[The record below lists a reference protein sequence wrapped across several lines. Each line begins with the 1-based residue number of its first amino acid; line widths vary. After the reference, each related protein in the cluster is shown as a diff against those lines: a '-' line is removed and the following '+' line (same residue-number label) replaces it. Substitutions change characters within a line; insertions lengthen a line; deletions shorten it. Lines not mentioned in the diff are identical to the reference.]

1 VKKRPRQEFV
11 LNAQDWQGHHLMVRF
26 DWCGDRYSHSVSAV
40 RRDSRRLLLESLEG
54 GADDIWPSSPP
65 IQELSDCTIVSDT
78 NRGQATLLVG
88 AAGKSHWAMTLSL
101 RDYWIGQGRRKF
113 ETDILFDVACRV
125 AEAPE
130 WLGSSYRVLCGQVA
144 VSQQLGQALMPADSP
159 ECLITSDK
167 ATVKLETSSGPYPII
182 RYDAPV
188 TSIESLP
195 DTVRWR
201 YAMRLCAEEP

>member
-1 VKKRPRQEFV
+1 MVPPPTGIRAKCARLARSPSDGSVRLVRGSILSLRFRSATRLAGCC
-11 LNAQDWQGHHLMVRF
+11 LNHLRAERTIF
-26 DWCGDRYSHSVSAV
+26 G
-40 RRDSRRLLLESLEG
+40 LLVHQYKSY
-54 GADDIWPSSPP
+54 
-65 IQELSDCTIVSDT
+65 DCTIVSDT
-78 NRGQATLLVG
+78 NRGQATLMVG
-88 AAGKSHWAMTLSL
+88 RCWKSHWAMTLSL